1 MLMGT
6 EDLDDVFDK
15 NFNVGREGKGRRR
28 NGFWVMEGFDA
39 RKKRVNFRHERKS
52 RKGEDKFYKGFLV
65 SNPLVFVLVRDLL
78 THTGLFECVHGNFLL
93 YGSCYLLYTKL
104 YNKI

>member
-1 MLMGT
+1 MWMGT

-52 RKGEDKFYKGFLV
+52 RQGEDNFIRDFRFQILWSLFL
-65 SNPLVFVLVRDLL
+65 
-78 THTGLFECVHGNFLL
+78 
-93 YGSCYLLYTKL
+93 
-104 YNKI
+104 

>member
-1 MLMGT
+1 MWMGT

-15 NFNVGREGKGRRR
+15 NFNVGRVGKGRRR

-52 RKGEDKFYKGFLV
+52 R
-65 SNPLVFVLVRDLL
+65 
-78 THTGLFECVHGNFLL
+78 
-93 YGSCYLLYTKL
+93 
-104 YNKI
+104 